1 MWGAMN
7 EAVHSLEDAL
17 LEWTL
22 SPGSFLGSLGSSCPA
37 RDHYFPFSW

>member
-7 EAVHSLEDAL
+7 EAVCSSEDVL

-22 SPGSFLGSLGSSCPA
+22 SPGSFLGSLASS
-37 RDHYFPFSW
+37 

>member
-7 EAVHSLEDAL
+7 EAVRSLENAL

-22 SPGSFLGSLGSSCPA
+22 SPGSFLRSLGSSCPA